1 MSSTLQH
8 IKKIHKGE
16 NTGKKYLA
24 LPHLLQGK
32 EKGIV
37 NPKNLAGG
45 GIVCGLNADLT
56 GICNDTIIGIFINDT
71 SEDIQP
77 NPDLLAQTDQLGAGG
92 DRCRS
97 D

>member
-1 MSSTLQH
+1 M
-8 IKKIHKGE
+8 KIQE
-16 NTGKKYLA
+16 KKYLA

-37 NPKNLAGG
+37 NLKNLAGG

-56 GICNDTIIGIFINDT
+56 GICNDTTIGIFINDT

-77 NPDLLAQTDQLGAGG
+77 NPDLLAQTDQLALV
-92 DRCRS
+92 RS
-97 D
+97 MPFGLKVSSLHIVRMGKA